1 MGTLSMRAL
10 PTLGSL
16 LLLAVAASATIFAPV
31 QGIVHDPQ
39 HRPIQAAQ
47 VTIKSD
53 TSDWSKTMNTDDNG
67 EFRFTAVPIG
77 QYTVTLSAQ
86 GFATDEQKIVVQ
98 SGAVPVL
105 HFALSIAKAEHTV
118 EVSAEPDQVNAESS
132 TTQSLVSRE
141 SIAQTPGADR
151 ANSLAMITN
160 FVPGAVVV
168 HDQLH
173 IRGGHQVSWMVD
185 GVPVPNTNIASNVG
199 PQFDPK
205 DIDYLEVQR
214 GGLSAEQGDRTYGG
228 FNVVTRSG
236 FERNRE
242 AELVSSYGSF
252 NQTNDQINFGDHTER
267 FGYYG
272 SVSGN
277 RTDLGLETPTT
288 RVLHDQNGGLS
299 GFTSLIFN
307 KTANDQLR
315 LVASGRGDHYQIPND
330 PDQHAAGLRD
340 VENERDSF
348 VNFSWVHTGA
358 RGSLL
363 TVSPYYH
370 YNRAEYLGA
379 CGTGD
384 LACAPLSPRDD
395 RRSQYLGGHVTY
407 SAVVGKHNIHAGG
420 DVFGEHEASLFGIRD
435 TTTSNSIS
443 QHEALWGSVS
453 AAWLED
459 SYKVTP
465 NITLNGGV
473 RVTHAQGLVSE
484 TVADPRI
491 GAAIRLP
498 GVRAVLHGFYGHYY
512 QPPPLSTVSGPLLQF
527 ASAQGFAFLPLRGE
541 RDHQYE
547 VGVTVPLAGWTADF
561 VHFQTNARNFFD
573 HDVLGNSNIFFPL
586 TIDRARIRGWEASL
600 NSPQAWHRVRGHLAY
615 SNQQTQARGDISGG
629 LSDFAPLENT
639 GWFYL
644 DHDQRNTVTGGIEA
658 RLPWRSYA
666 SLAMQ
671 YGSGF
676 LDGNGPA
683 HLPSHTTFD
692 VALGKSFGERWSV
705 QVSGLNL
712 ANRRYLL
719 DNSNTFGGTH
729 FNDPRQVVAQ
739 VRYRFKY

>member
-1 MGTLSMRAL
+1 MGKTSTRTTFVATAL
-10 PTLGSL
+10 LVL
-16 LLLAVAASATIFAPV
+16 AASACAAIFAPV

-39 HRPIQAAQ
+39 HRPIQGAE

-53 TSDWSKTMNTDDNG
+53 TSDWSKTMTTDENG

-77 QYTVTLSAQ
+77 QYTVTLAAQ

-98 SGAVPVL
+98 SGTVPVL
-105 HFALSIAKAEHTV
+105 HFALAIKTAEKTV
-118 EVSAEPDQVNAESS
+118 EVSAEPDQVNTESS
-132 TTQSLVSRE
+132 TSQSLVSRQ

-151 ANSLAMITN
+151 TNSLAMITN
-160 FVPGAVVV
+160 FVPGAYVV

-214 GGLSAEQGDRTYGG
+214 GGLTAEQGDRTYGA

-242 AELVSSYGSF
+242 AELVTSFGSF
-252 NQTNDQINFGDHTER
+252 HQTNDQINFGDHTQR

-272 SVSGN
+272 SASGN
-277 RTDLGLETPTT
+277 RSDLGLETPTT
-288 RVLHDQNGGLS
+288 SVLHDQEAGLS

-307 KTANDQLR
+307 KSANDQLR
-315 LVASGRGDHYQIPND
+315 LVASARRDHYQIPND
-330 PDQHAAGLRD
+330 ADQQAAGVRD

-348 VNFSWVHTGA
+348 VNFSWIHTGA

-370 YNRAEYLGA
+370 YNRAEYVG
-379 CGTGD
+379 GPNDT
-384 LACAPLSPRDD
+384 PLSPRDD
-395 RRSQYLGGHVTY
+395 RRSQYAGGHVTL
-407 SAVVGKHNIHAGG
+407 SAILGKHNLHAGT
-420 DVFGEHEASLFGIRD
+420 DVFAEHEASLFGLREAA
-435 TTTSNSIS
+435 TGNSIA

-453 AAWLED
+453 AMWLED
-459 SYKVTP
+459 SYKITP
-465 NITLNGGV
+465 DITLNGGV
-473 RVTHAQGLVSE
+473 RLTHAQGPLSE
-484 TVADPRI
+484 TFVDPRI
-491 GAAIRLP
+491 GAAVRVP
-498 GVRAVLHGFYGHYY
+498 GVHAVLHGFYGHYY
-512 QPPPLSTVSGPLLQF
+512 QPPPLSTISGPLLAF
-527 ASAQGFAFLPLRGE
+527 AAAQGFAFLPLRGE

-547 VGVTVPLAGWTADF
+547 VGATVPLAGWTVD
-561 VHFQTNARNFFD
+561 VVRFQTNARNFFD

-586 TIDRARIRGWEASL
+586 TIDRARIRGWETSV
-600 NSPQAWHRVRGHLAY
+600 NSPQVWHRLRAHLAY
-615 SNQQTQARGDISGG
+615 SNQQAQARGGVSGG
-629 LSDFAPLENT
+629 LSDFSGLENA

-644 DHDQRNTVTGGIEA
+644 DHDQRNTVSAGLEA
-658 RLPWRSYA
+658 RLPWSSYA
-666 SLAMQ
+666 SGEMQ

-676 LDGNGPA
+676 LDGDGPA
-683 HLPSHTTFD
+683 HLPSHTSFD
-692 VALGKSFGERWSV
+692 LALGKSFGERWSV
-705 QVSGLNL
+705 QISGLNL
-712 ANRRYLL
+712 GDRRYLL

>member
-1 MGTLSMRAL
+1 MRKL
-10 PTLGSL
+10 ILG
-16 LLLAVAASATIFAPV
+16 LAVLALLTFTTSAVATIFAPV
-31 QGIVHDPQ
+31 EGIVHDPQ
-39 HRPIQAAQ
+39 HRPIQGAE

-53 TSDWSKTMNTDDNG
+53 TSDWSKTMATDANG
-67 EFRFTAVPIG
+67 EFRFAAVPIG

-86 GFATDEQKIVVQ
+86 GFASDEQKIVVQ
-98 SGAVPVL
+98 SGTVPVL
-105 HFALSIAKAEHTV
+105 HFALSIAKAEKTV
-118 EVSAEPDQVNAESS
+118 EVSAEPDEVNAESS

-141 SIAQTPGADR
+141 RIAQTPGADR
-151 ANSLAMITN
+151 TNSLAMITN
-160 FVPGAVVV
+160 FVPGAYVV

-214 GGLSAEQGDRTYGG
+214 GGLTAEQGDRTYGA

-242 AELVSSYGSF
+242 AELVTSFGSF
-252 NQTNDQINFGDHTER
+252 HQTNDQISFGDHTER

-277 RTDLGLETPTT
+277 RTDLGLETPSTN
-288 RVLHDQNGGLS
+288 VLHDLNGGLS

-315 LVASGRGDHYQIPND
+315 LVASARGDHYQIPND
-330 PDQHAAGLRD
+330 PDQQAAGVRD

-348 VNFSWVHTGA
+348 VNFSWIHTGPH
-358 RGSLL
+358 GSLL

-370 YNRAEYLGA
+370 YNRAEYEG
-379 CGTGD
+379 GPND
-384 LACAPLSPRDD
+384 APISPRDD
-395 RRSQYLGGHVTY
+395 RRSQYLGGHATL
-407 SAVVGKHNIHAGG
+407 SATLGKHNLRGGG
-420 DVFGEHEASLFGIRD
+420 DVFAEHEASLFGIQEAATGR
-435 TTTSNSIS
+435 SIA
-443 QHEALWGSVS
+443 QNEALWGSV
-453 AAWLED
+453 AAMWLED
-459 SYKVTP
+459 SYKVTS

-473 RVTHAQGLVSE
+473 RVTRAQGLLTE
-484 TVADPRI
+484 TVADPRV
-491 GAAIRLP
+491 GAAVRIP
-498 GVRAVLHGFYGHYY
+498 GVQAVVHGFYGHYY
-512 QPPPLSTVSGPLLQF
+512 QPPPLSTVSGPLLEF
-527 ASAQGFAFLPLRGE
+527 AAGQGFAFLPLRGE

-547 VGVTVPLAGWTADF
+547 VGVTVPLAGWTAD
-561 VHFQTNARNFFD
+561 VVRFQTDARNFFD

-586 TIDRARIRGWEASL
+586 TIERARIRGWEASV
-600 NSPQAWHRVRGHLAY
+600 NSPQIWHGVKAHLAY
-615 SNQQTQARGDISGG
+615 SNQQAQARGSVSGG
-629 LSDFAPLENT
+629 LSDFPTLENT
-639 GWFYL
+639 GYFYL
-644 DHDQRNTVTGGIEA
+644 DHDQRNTLSAGAEA

-666 SLAMQ
+666 SAEMQ

-676 LDGNGPA
+676 LNGDGPA

-692 VALGKSFGERWSV
+692 IALGKSFGERWSV

-739 VRYRFKY
+739 VRYRFRY

>member
-1 MGTLSMRAL
+1 MRGTLTFLSIII
-10 PTLGSL
+10 L
-16 LLLAVAASATIFAPV
+16 LSVAQATIFAPV

-39 HRPIQAAQ
+39 HRPIQGAQ
-47 VTIKSD
+47 VAIKSD
-53 TSDWSKTMNTDDNG
+53 TSDWSRTAVTDDNG

-105 HFALSIAKAEHTV
+105 HFALSIAKSEKTV
-118 EVSAEPDQVNAESS
+118 EVSAEPDEINTESS
-132 TTQSLVSRE
+132 TTQTLVSRE

-160 FVPGAVVV
+160 FVPGAYMV

-214 GGLSAEQGDRTYGG
+214 GGLSAEQGDRTYGA

-242 AELVSSYGSF
+242 AELVTSYGSF
-252 NQTNDQINFGDHTER
+252 HQTNDQFNFGDHTER

-288 RVLHDQNGGLS
+288 DVLHDLNSGLS
-299 GFTSLIFN
+299 GFASLIFN

-315 LVASGRGDHYQIPND
+315 LVASARGDHYQIPND
-330 PDQHAAGLRD
+330 PDGQASGIRD
-340 VENERDSF
+340 LENERDSF
-348 VNFSWVHTGA
+348 VNFSWVHTGPK
-358 RGSLL
+358 GTLL

-370 YNRAEYLGA
+370 YNRAFFEG
-379 CGTGD
+379 GPNDT
-384 LACAPLSPRDD
+384 PISPADD
-395 RRSQYLGGHVTY
+395 RRSQYVGGHVTL
-407 SAVVGKHNIHAGG
+407 SAIIGKHNLRAGT
-420 DVFGEHEASLFGIRD
+420 DVFAEHESSFFSIRD
-435 TTTSNSIS
+435 AASGTSLAH
-443 QHEALWGSVS
+443 QEALWGSVS
-453 AAWLED
+453 ALWIED
-459 SYKVTP
+459 SYKLTS

-473 RVTHAQGLVSE
+473 RATHAQGPVSE
-484 TVADPRI
+484 SFVDPRI
-491 GAAIRLP
+491 GAAVRIP
-498 GVRAVLHGFYGHYY
+498 GVRAVVHGFYGHYY
-512 QPPPLSTVSGPLLQF
+512 QPPPLTTISGPLLQF
-527 ASAQGFAFLPLRGE
+527 AGSQGFGFLPLRGE

-547 VGVTVPLAGWTADF
+547 VGVTLPLAGWTADF
-561 VHFQTNARNFFD
+561 VRFQTDARNFFD

-586 TIDRARIRGWEASL
+586 TIDRARIRGWEASVK
-600 NSPQAWHRVRGHLAY
+600 SPQLRHRVNFHLAY
-615 SNQQTQARGDISGG
+615 SNQQAQARGGVTGG
-629 LSDFAPLENT
+629 LSDFSALEDS
-639 GWFYL
+639 GFFYL
-644 DHDQRNTVTGGIEA
+644 DHDQRNTLTTGLEA

-666 SLAMQ
+666 SAEVQ

-676 LDGNGPA
+676 LDGDGPA

-692 VALGKSFGERWSV
+692 LSLGKSFGERWSV
-705 QVSGLNL
+705 QFSGLNL
-712 ANRRYLL
+712 ADRRFLL

-729 FNDPRQVVAQ
+729 FNDPRQVMVQ
-739 VRYRFKY
+739 VKYRFRY

>member
-1 MGTLSMRAL
+1 MRIL
-10 PTLGSL
+10 ITLGA
-16 LLLAVAASATIFAPV
+16 LLALAGSGLATIFAPV

-39 HRPIQAAQ
+39 HRPIQGAQ

-53 TSDWSKTMNTDDNG
+53 TSDWSKTASTDDNG
-67 EFRFTAVPIG
+67 EFRFAAVPIG

-86 GFATDEQKIVVQ
+86 GFASGEQKITVQ
-98 SGAVPVL
+98 SGAAPVL
-105 HFALSIAKAEHTV
+105 HFALGIAKEEKTV
-118 EVSAEPDQVNAESS
+118 EVSAEPDQIDTQSS
-132 TTQSLVSRE
+132 SSQSLVSRE
-141 SIAQTPGADR
+141 QIAQTPGADR

-160 FVPGAVVV
+160 FVPGAYVV

-214 GGLSAEQGDRTYGG
+214 GGLTAEDGDRTYGN

-252 NQTNDQINFGDHTER
+252 HQTNSQINFGDHTQR

-288 RVLHDQNGGLS
+288 GVLHDLNGGLS

-315 LVASGRGDHYQIPND
+315 LVASARGDHYQIPND
-330 PDQHAAGLRD
+330 PDQQAAGIRD

-348 VNFSWVHTGA
+348 ANFSWVHTGA
-358 RGSLL
+358 HGSLL
-363 TVSPYYH
+363 TLSPYYH
-370 YNRAEYLGA
+370 YNRAEYLG
-379 CGTGD
+379 GPNDT
-384 LACAPLSPRDD
+384 PISPRDD
-395 RRSQYLGGHVTY
+395 RSSHYAGGHVTFA
-407 SAVVGKHNIHAGG
+407 AVLGKHNLHAGA
-420 DVFGEHEASLFGIRD
+420 DVFAEHDGSLFSVRD
-435 TTTSNSIS
+435 TASTTSFS
-443 QHEALWGSVS
+443 QRESVWGSVS
-453 AAWLED
+453 AVWLED
-459 SYKVTP
+459 SYKLTP
-465 NITLNGGV
+465 DITLNGGV
-473 RVTHAQGLVSE
+473 RVTHAQGLRSE

-491 GAAIRLP
+491 GAAVRVP
-498 GVRAVLHGFYGHYY
+498 GVHAVLHGFYGHYY
-512 QPPPLSTVSGPLLQF
+512 QPPPLSTVSGPLLEF
-527 ASAQGFAFLPLRGE
+527 AAAQGFGFLPLRGE

-547 VGVTVPLAGWTADF
+547 AGVAIPLAGWTADF

-586 TIDRARIRGWEASL
+586 TIDRARIRGWEATL
-600 NSPQAWHRVRGHLAY
+600 KSPQLWHRLSGHFAY
-615 SNQQTQARGDISGG
+615 SNQQVQARGDISGG
-629 LSDFAPLENT
+629 LSDFAPLEKT

-666 SLAMQ
+666 SFELQ

-676 LDGNGPA
+676 LDGDGPA

-692 VALGKSFGERWSV
+692 FALGKSFGERWSV

-712 ANRRYLL
+712 ADRRFLL

-739 VRYRFKY
+739 LRYRFKY